1 LPTLSLAEKD
11 VTGEGENSMT
21 QALRRIDHGG
31 PADPDRVEGIAGT
44 GEEFSFRLAEGKT
57 FLEAVTMPLLERG
70 FQSAAFRIVDT
81 IWEPLVYALP
91 ALAEETGRVFR
102 YSDPI
107 TAKGGARTEMAQA
120 IFGRRDEAP
129 FTHCHGIWI
138 EGDGR
143 TRGGHVLPE
152 KTIVV
157 KGGEARGI
165 GLKDVAI
172 RADLDLETG
181 FTLFHPVAV
190 PGVRTNPGR
199 SRAVAA
205 RVKPNVDI
213 SEAVEGLCRQHG
225 FARAELYGGI
235 GNLNGAI
242 FDDGS
247 IVPDIGSESM
257 ILSGSVSSGANG
269 APVARLHIAFVGLDG
284 IVHRGTLVRSR
295 NPVAVTFEFILQEIR
310 VHTPGEMSRPAAT
323 QRVPEVT
330 TGPDCA
336 SRSVPLGPTT
346 R

>member
-1 LPTLSLAEKD
+1 LSLAEKD
-11 VTGEGENSMT
+11 VTGERENSMT

-107 TAKGGARTEMAQA
+107 TAKGGARIEMAQA

-143 TRGGHVLPE
+143 ARGGHVIPE
-152 KTIVV
+152 KTIIV
-157 KGGEARGI
+157 KRGEARGI
-165 GLKDVAI
+165 GLKDVGM
-172 RADLDLETG
+172 RADLDAETG

-190 PGVRTNPGR
+190 PGVQTSPSESRT
-199 SRAVAA
+199 VVA
-205 RVKPNVDI
+205 RVKPNMDI
-213 SEAVEGLCRQHG
+213 SEAVEGLCRHHG
-225 FARAELYGGI
+225 LAGAQLHGGI

-242 FDDGS
+242 FEDGS
-247 IVPDIGSESM
+247 AVSDIGSESM
-257 ILSGSVSSGANG
+257 IISGRVSSGTNG
-269 APVARLHIAFVGLDG
+269 DPVACLHIAFVGLDG
-284 IVHRGTLVRSR
+284 LVHRGTLVRGQ
-295 NPVAVTFEFILQEIR
+295 NPVAVTFELILQER
-310 VHTPGEMSRPAAT
+310 
-323 QRVPEVT
+323 
-330 TGPDCA
+330 
-336 SRSVPLGPTT
+336 
-346 R
+346 

>member
-1 LPTLSLAEKD
+1 
-11 VTGEGENSMT
+11 MT
-21 QALRRIDHGG
+21 EALRRIDHGG

-44 GEEFSFRLAEGKT
+44 GEELSFLLEDGET
-57 FLEAVTMPLLERG
+57 FLEAVTTPLLERG
-70 FQSAAFRIVDT
+70 FQSAALRIVGT

-107 TAKGGARTEMAQA
+107 TAKGGARIEMARA
-120 IFGRRDEAP
+120 IFGWRDEAP

-165 GLKDVAI
+165 GLKDVTI

-269 APVARLHIAFVGLDG
+269 APVARLHICLCW
-284 IVHRGTLVRSR
+284 SR
-295 NPVAVTFEFILQEIR
+295 WYCPSRYAGSQSEPRCRNVR